1 MKLIVAVSKNG
12 VIGSNYQ
19 IPWHVPKDFAWFKAF
34 TTGRIIAMGKNTFK
48 SVGLLPGRTTI
59 VLDRST
65 AISSLPADT
74 IIAGGAE
81 VYRATV
87 QYCEQL
93 LVSRIPVVVENAD
106 AFFEVPDNFT
116 LAAEIDMGTF
126 ILEVYNREDVLAD
139 DK

>member
-1 MKLIVAVSKNG
+1 MQLIVAVSQNNA
-12 VIGSNYQ
+12 IGLNNQ
-19 IPWHVPKDFAWFKAF
+19 IPWHVPKDLTWFKLL
-34 TTGRIIAMGKNTFK
+34 TTGRTIAMGKNTFK
-48 SVGLLPGRTTI
+48 SAGLLPGRTTI

-65 AISSLPADT
+65 DLQSLPADT

-93 LVSRIPVVVENAD
+93 LVSRIPRVVENAD

-116 LAAEIDMGTF
+116 LAAEIDMGAF
-126 ILEVYNREDVLAD
+126 VLEVYNRD
-139 DK
+139 

>member
-1 MKLIVAVSKNG
+1 MQLIVAVSQNNA
-12 VIGSNYQ
+12 IGLNNQ
-19 IPWHVPKDFAWFKAF
+19 IPWHVPKDFTWFKLL
-34 TTGRIIAMGKNTFK
+34 TTGRTIAMGKNTFK

-65 AISSLPADT
+65 DLQSLPADT

-116 LAAEIDMGTF
+116 LAAEIDMGAFT
-126 ILEVYNREDVLAD
+126 LEVYNRD
-139 DK
+139 

>member
-1 MKLIVAVSKNG
+1 MQLIVAVSQNNA
-12 VIGSNYQ
+12 IGSNYQ

-74 IIAGGAE
+74 IITGGAE

-93 LVSRIPVVVENAD
+93 LVSRIPTVVENAD

-126 ILEVYNREDVLAD
+126 ILEVYNRDGVGAEQ
-139 DK
+139 

>member
-1 MKLIVAVSKNG
+1 MKLIVAVSENG
-12 VIGSNYQ
+12 VIGRNGE

-93 LVSRIPVVVENAD
+93 LVSRIPKIVEDGD

-116 LAAEIDMGTF
+116 LAAKIDMGTF
-126 ILEVYNREDVLAD
+126 ILEVYNHEGILAD

>member
-1 MKLIVAVSKNG
+1 MQLIVAVSQNNA
-12 VIGSNYQ
+12 IGLNNQ

-34 TTGRIIAMGKNTFK
+34 TTGRIVAMGKNTFK

-65 AISSLPADT
+65 DISLLPADT

-87 QYCEQL
+87 QHCEQL
-93 LVSRIPVVVENAD
+93 LVSRIPAEVEGAD

-126 ILEVYNREDVLAD
+126 ILEVYNRD
-139 DK
+139 

>member
-1 MKLIVAVSKNG
+1 MQLIVAVSQNNA
-12 VIGSNYQ
+12 IGLNNQ
-19 IPWHVPKDFAWFKAF
+19 IPWHVPKDFAWFKTF

-65 AISSLPADT
+65 DISALPADT

-93 LVSRIPVVVENAD
+93 LVSRIPVEVEGAN

-116 LAAEIDMGTF
+116 LAAEVDMGTF
-126 ILEVYNREDVLAD
+126 ILEVYNRD
-139 DK
+139 

>member
-1 MKLIVAVSKNG
+1 MQLIVAVSQNNA
-12 VIGSNYQ
+12 IGLNNQ
-19 IPWHVPKDFAWFKAF
+19 IPWHVPKDFAWFKLL

-48 SVGLLPGRTTI
+48 SVGLLSGRTTI

-65 AISSLPADT
+65 DLQSLPADT

-81 VYRATV
+81 VYRAAV

-93 LVSRIPVVVENAD
+93 LVSRIPLVVENAD

-116 LAAEIDMGTF
+116 LAAKIDMGAF
-126 ILEVYNREDVLAD
+126 VLEVYNRD
-139 DK
+139 

>member
-1 MKLIVAVSKNG
+1 MQLIVAVSKNNA
-12 VIGSNYQ
+12 IGLNNQ
-19 IPWHVPKDFAWFKAF
+19 IPWHVPKDFIWFKAL
-34 TTGRIIAMGKNTFK
+34 TAGRVIAMGKNTFN

-65 AISSLPADT
+65 DLQSLPANT

-93 LVSRIPVVVENAD
+93 LVSRIPVVVDSAD

-116 LAAEIDMGTF
+116 LVAEIDMGTF
-126 ILEVYNREDVLAD
+126 VLEVYNRD
-139 DK
+139 